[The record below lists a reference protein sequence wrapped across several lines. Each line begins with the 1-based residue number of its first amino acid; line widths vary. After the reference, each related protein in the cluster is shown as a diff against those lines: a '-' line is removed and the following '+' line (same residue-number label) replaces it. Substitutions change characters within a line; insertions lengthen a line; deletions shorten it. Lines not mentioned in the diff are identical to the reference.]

1 MAEPRLVGIAS
12 GVLVLALC
20 IGSAQAALLYNET
33 SGDLSGDRLA
43 PTALTLSDGVNS
55 LFASTGA
62 GDLEYVQLTVPAGEL
77 LEHINLVSYS
87 LPVTQ
92 SFIGV
97 QRGSTFTIA
106 PTPSSAAGMLGW
118 THFGTLP
125 GQVQTDILDDI
136 GKGGFGATGFTSP
149 LAAGVYTFWIQ
160 EAGGTKVSYQLDF
173 VLGPVPEPD
182 SWLLLAAGLAAMV
195 IGVRRRRRA

>member
-1 MAEPRLVGIAS
+1 ML
-12 GVLVLALC
+12 LALC
-20 IGSAQAALLYNET
+20 IGSVQAALLYNET

-77 LEHINLVSYS
+77 LEQY
-87 LPVTQ
+87 Q
-92 SFIGV
+92 SRLLQSPGHAILHW
-97 QRGSTFTIA
+97 S
-106 PTPSSAAGMLGW
+106 PAGIDLHDCADPELGGGDARLY
-118 THFGTLP
+118 HFGTLP
-125 GQVQTDILDDI
+125 GQVQTDILDNI
-136 GKGGFGATGFTSP
+136 GNGGFGATGFTPP
-149 LAAGVYTFWIQ
+149 LPAGVYTFWIQ
-160 EAGGTKVSYQLDF
+160 ETGGAKVSYQMDF

>member
-1 MAEPRLVGIAS
+1 MAERRLVGIAS
-12 GVLVLALC
+12 GMVLALC
-20 IGSAQAALLYNET
+20 MGSAQAALLYNET
-33 SGDLSGDRLA
+33 SGDVSDDRFN

-87 LPVTQ
+87 VPIAQ

-97 QRGSTFTIA
+97 QQGSTFTIA
-106 PTPSSAAGMLGW
+106 PSAASSAAGMLGW

-125 GQVQTDILDDI
+125 GQVHTDILDDI
-136 GKGGFGATGFTSP
+136 GNGGFGATGFTPP
-149 LAAGVYTFWIQ
+149 LPAGAYTFWIQ
-160 EAGGTKVSYQLDF
+160 ETSGVKVSYQMDF

-182 SWLLLAAGLAAMV
+182 SWLLLAAGLAATV
-195 IGVRRRRRA
+195 IGVRHRRRA